1 LQASRKPY
9 RDVSKHVLQRR
20 CNTLIFNDNPRNLRA
35 TDVVTGQPVDFASLQ
50 VLPSPFSSSFPST
63 MQEPTMTTTT
73 RPTTAS
79 SAPEPRRYLNSEEA
93 ARILRLSARTLER
106 MRVEGSG
113 PRYLK
118 AGRGTR
124 ARVLYRPAD
133 LDQWLESR
141 SFSSTS
147 EYVG

>member
-1 LQASRKPY
+1 
-9 RDVSKHVLQRR
+9 
-20 CNTLIFNDNPRNLRA
+20 
-35 TDVVTGQPVDFASLQ
+35 
-50 VLPSPFSSSFPST
+50 
-63 MQEPTMTTTT
+63 MTTLT

-79 SAPEPRRYLNSEEA
+79 SPPEAKKYLNSEEA

-113 PRYLK
+113 PRYVK

-133 LDQWLESR
+133 LDAWLDGQT
-141 SFSSTS
+141 FQSTS
-147 EYVG
+147 EYGR